1 MKDVTLLQKIISS
14 TDDCDIREINETFI
28 FSFQTCPTAGTDKNE
43 LQGDGFCRSQQSQS
57 QAVSISVFKL
67 TV

>member
-1 MKDVTLLQKIISS
+1 MEDVTLLLKTIGN
-14 TDDCDIREINETFI
+14 TDDCDIRNNQNF
-28 FSFQTCPTAGTDKNE
+28 FFLFQTCPTAGTDKNE

-57 QAVSISVFKL
+57 QAVSTSVFTL